1 MSMICNC
8 PVLYVRDVR
17 SSDSSSPVRISA
29 SRGRNP
35 LSPKKRVR
43 SGKTFVQFVEIGSGV
58 VTNTITSVSKDNW
71 LWIEKD
77 L

>member
-29 SRGRNP
+29 CRGRNP
-35 LSPKKRVR
+35 SFPKKRAR
-43 SGKTFVQFVEIGSGV
+43 SGEMFVQFVEIGSGV

>member
-43 SGKTFVQFVEIGSGV
+43 SGELLMQFVELGSGV

>member
-1 MSMICNC
+1 MSMICNG

-35 LSPKKRVR
+35 SFPKKRAR
-43 SGKTFVQFVEIGSGV
+43 SGEMFVQFVEIGSDV

-71 LWIEKD
+71 LWIERD
-77 L
+77 

>member
-8 PVLYVRDVR
+8 PVLYVRAVR
-17 SSDSSSPVRISA
+17 PFDSSSPVRISA

-35 LSPKKRVR
+35 SSPKKRAR
-43 SGKTFVQFVEIGSGV
+43 SGETFLQFVEIGSGV
-58 VTNTITSVSKDNW
+58 FTNTITSVSKDNW

>member
-1 MSMICNC
+1 M
-8 PVLYVRDVR
+8 
-17 SSDSSSPVRISA
+17 
-29 SRGRNP
+29 
-35 LSPKKRVR
+35 
-43 SGKTFVQFVEIGSGV
+43 FVQFVEIGSGV

>member
-17 SSDSSSPVRISA
+17 SSDSYSPVRISA

-35 LSPKKRVR
+35 LSPKK
-43 SGKTFVQFVEIGSGV
+43 
-58 VTNTITSVSKDNW
+58 
-71 LWIEKD
+71 
-77 L
+77 

>member
-17 SSDSSSPVRISA
+17 PSDSSSSVRISA

-43 SGKTFVQFVEIGSGV
+43 SRETFVQFV
-58 VTNTITSVSKDNW
+58 
-71 LWIEKD
+71 
-77 L
+77 

>member
-1 MSMICNC
+1 MSMSCNC
-8 PVLYVRDVR
+8 PVLYVRDVH

-29 SRGRNP
+29 GRGRNP
-35 LSPKKRVR
+35 SFPKKRAR
-43 SGKTFVQFVEIGSGV
+43 SGETFVQFVEIGSGV

>member
-17 SSDSSSPVRISA
+17 PSDSSSSVRISA

-43 SGKTFVQFVEIGSGV
+43 SGETFVQFVEIGSGV

>member
-8 PVLYVRDVR
+8 PVLYVRAVH

-29 SRGRNP
+29 GRGRNP
-35 LSPKKRVR
+35 SFPKKRAR
-43 SGKTFVQFVEIGSGV
+43 SGETFVQFVEIGSGV

>member
-17 SSDSSSPVRISA
+17 PSDSFSSVRISA

-43 SGKTFVQFVEIGSGV
+43 SGELFMQFVELGSGV

-71 LWIEKD
+71 LWIEID

>member
-8 PVLYVRDVR
+8 PVLYVHDVR
-17 SSDSSSPVRISA
+17 PSDSSSSVRISA

-43 SGKTFVQFVEIGSGV
+43 SRETFVQFVELGSGV

>member
-17 SSDSSSPVRISA
+17 SSDSSSPIRISA

-35 LSPKKRVR
+35 SFPKKRAR
-43 SGKTFVQFVEIGSGV
+43 SGELFMQFVELGSGV

>member
-1 MSMICNC
+1 M
-8 PVLYVRDVR
+8 YVRDVR

-35 LSPKKRVR
+35 SFPKKRAR
-43 SGKTFVQFVEIGSGV
+43 SGEMFVQFVEIGSGV

-71 LWIEKD
+71 LWIERD

>member
-17 SSDSSSPVRISA
+17 SFDSYSPVRISA

-35 LSPKKRVR
+35 SSPKKRAR
-43 SGKTFVQFVEIGSGV
+43 SGETLMQFVEIGSDV

>member
-17 SSDSSSPVRISA
+17 SSDSYSPVRISA

-35 LSPKKRVR
+35 LSPKKRAR
-43 SGKTFVQFVEIGSGV
+43 SGETFLQFVEIGSGV

>member
-1 MSMICNC
+1 MSMICNY

-35 LSPKKRVR
+35 SFPKKRAR
-43 SGKTFVQFVEIGSGV
+43 SGEMFVQFVEIGSGV
-58 VTNTITSVSKDNW
+58 VTNTITFVSKDNW

>member
-35 LSPKKRVR
+35 SFPKKRAR
-43 SGKTFVQFVEIGSGV
+43 SGEMFVQFVEIGSGV

-71 LWIEKD
+71 LWIERD
-77 L
+77 

>member
-1 MSMICNC
+1 MSMLCNC

-35 LSPKKRVR
+35 SFPKKRAR
-43 SGKTFVQFVEIGSGV
+43 SGEMFVQFVEIGSGV

>member
-1 MSMICNC
+1 M
-8 PVLYVRDVR
+8 YVRDVR

-29 SRGRNP
+29 NRGRNP
-35 LSPKKRVR
+35 SFPKKRAR
-43 SGKTFVQFVEIGSGV
+43 SGEMFVQFVEIGSGV

>member
-1 MSMICNC
+1 M
-8 PVLYVRDVR
+8 YVRDVR
-17 SSDSSSPVRISA
+17 SSDSSSPIRISA

-35 LSPKKRVR
+35 SFPKKRAR
-43 SGKTFVQFVEIGSGV
+43 SGELFMQFVELGSGV

>member
-1 MSMICNC
+1 M
-8 PVLYVRDVR
+8 YVRDVR
-17 SSDSSSPVRISA
+17 SSDSSSSVRISA

-35 LSPKKRVR
+35 SFPKKRAR
-43 SGKTFVQFVEIGSGV
+43 SGEMFVQFVEIGSGV
-58 VTNTITSVSKDNW
+58 VMNTITSVSKDDW

>member
-1 MSMICNC
+1 MICNS

-17 SSDSSSPVRISA
+17 PSDSSSSVRISA

-35 LSPKKRVR
+35 SSPKKRTR
-43 SGKTFVQFVEIGSGV
+43 SGETFMQFIELGSGV

-71 LWIEKD
+71 LWIEKAP
-77 L
+77 

>member
-35 LSPKKRVR
+35 SFPKKGAR
-43 SGKTFVQFVEIGSGV
+43 SGETFVQFVEIGSGV

>member
-17 SSDSSSPVRISA
+17 PSDSSSSVRISA

-43 SGKTFVQFVEIGSGV
+43 SRETFVQFVEIGSGV

>member
-1 MSMICNC
+1 MSMIYNC

-17 SSDSSSPVRISA
+17 SSDSSLPIRIGA

-35 LSPKKRVR
+35 SSPKKRAR
-43 SGKTFVQFVEIGSGV
+43 SGETFVQFVEIGSGV

>member
-17 SSDSSSPVRISA
+17 SSDSYSPVRLSA

-35 LSPKKRVR
+35 SFPKKRAR
-43 SGKTFVQFVEIGSGV
+43 SGETFVQFVELGSGV

>member
-17 SSDSSSPVRISA
+17 SSDSSSSVRISA

-35 LSPKKRVR
+35 SFPKKRAR
-43 SGKTFVQFVEIGSGV
+43 SGEMFVQFVEIGSGV
-58 VTNTITSVSKDNW
+58 VMNTITSVSKDDW

>member
-17 SSDSSSPVRISA
+17 PSDSSLSVRISA
-29 SRGRNP
+29 SCGRNP

-43 SGKTFVQFVEIGSGV
+43 SGELFMQFVELGSGV
-58 VTNTITSVSKDNW
+58 VTNAITSVSKDNW

>member
-17 SSDSSSPVRISA
+17 LSDSSSSVRISA

-43 SGKTFVQFVEIGSGV
+43 SGETFVQFVELGSGV
-58 VTNTITSVSKDNW
+58 VTIRLLLFLRITGYG
-71 LWIEKD
+71 
-77 L
+77 

>member
-1 MSMICNC
+1 MYI
-8 PVLYVRDVR
+8 RDVR
-17 SSDSSSPVRISA
+17 SSDSYSPVRISA

-35 LSPKKRVR
+35 SFPKKRAR
-43 SGKTFVQFVEIGSGV
+43 SGETFVQFVEIGSGV

-71 LWIEKD
+71 LWIEED

>member
-1 MSMICNC
+1 MSMICNY

-17 SSDSSSPVRISA
+17 SSDSSSPIRISA

-35 LSPKKRVR
+35 SFPKKRAR
-43 SGKTFVQFVEIGSGV
+43 SGETFVQFVEIGSGV

>member
-17 SSDSSSPVRISA
+17 PSDSFSSVRISA
-29 SRGRNP
+29 SRGRTP

-43 SGKTFVQFVEIGSGV
+43 SGELFMQFVEIGSGV

>member
-35 LSPKKRVR
+35 SFPKKRAR
-43 SGKTFVQFVEIGSGV
+43 SGEMFVQFVEIGSGV
-58 VTNTITSVSKDNW
+58 VSKTITSVSKDNW

>member
-1 MSMICNC
+1 M
-8 PVLYVRDVR
+8 YVRDVR
-17 SSDSSSPVRISA
+17 SSDSSSPVRFSA

-35 LSPKKRVR
+35 SFPKKRAR
-43 SGKTFVQFVEIGSGV
+43 SGEMFVQFVEIGSGV

>member
-35 LSPKKRVR
+35 SFPKKRAR
-43 SGKTFVQFVEIGSGV
+43 SGEMFVQFVEIGSGV

-71 LWIEKD
+71 LWIERD

>member
-35 LSPKKRVR
+35 LSSKKRVR
-43 SGKTFVQFVEIGSGV
+43 SGELFMQFVELGSGV